1 MSEQPAESGHV
12 VRGAERVV
20 YVIPPEVILPTVDR
34 EVELGST
41 LRQLWRGRAWILG
54 ATLFA
59 LAAAT
64 VYLLVTPP
72 WYRAEVVLMPAEARS
87 VSTLPGSLA
96 GLSGLAG
103 LAGISI
109 GGGGTAEPL
118 AVLTSDDFTRDFI
131 LKHGL
136 TPVLFAEKWDTSRG
150 AWKSPDASQWPDD
163 RDAVKLIDERVR
175 RVFEDKRSGKI
186 RLTLDWTDP
195 VIAAE
200 WANAMVDDLNDRMRQ
215 RALQEA
221 ESNLAYL
228 RRELD
233 ATSLVTLQQS
243 IGRLIEGEIQKAML
257 AKGEREFSL
266 RVIDRAEP
274 PKWRAGPRR
283 ALVLALSMLAGMA
296 LGVVLVLL
304 RGALARPVDSYG
316 AGARGGASGAA

>member
-1 MSEQPAESGHV
+1 MSEQPADSGQV
-12 VRGAERVV
+12 IRGAERVV
-20 YVIPPEVILPTVDR
+20 YVIPPEAIVPTVDR
-34 EVELGST
+34 EVDVALV
-41 LRQLWRGRAWILG
+41 LRRLWRGRAWIFG

-59 LAAAT
+59 IAVAGT
-64 VYLLVTPP
+64 YLLITPP
-72 WYRAEVVLMPAEARS
+72 WYRAEVVLMSAEGRSIPA
-87 VSTLPGSLA
+87 LPESLA

-109 GGGGTAEPL
+109 GGGGTAEPR

-131 LKHGL
+131 VKHRLK
-136 TPVLFAEKWDTSRG
+136 PVLFADKWDAARG
-150 AWKSPDASQWPDD
+150 TWKSPDASRWPDD
-163 RDAVKLIDERVR
+163 HDAVKLIDERVR
-175 RVFEDKRSGKI
+175 RVSEDKRSGEV
-186 RLTLDWTDP
+186 RLTVDWTDP

-200 WANAMVDDLNDRMRQ
+200 WANAMVDDLNERMRQ

-228 RRELD
+228 QREMD

-257 AKGEREFSL
+257 AKGEREFSF

-283 ALVLALSMLAGMA
+283 ALVLALSTLAGMA
-296 LGVVLVLL
+296 LGVVLIQL
-304 RGALARPVDSYG
+304 RGVLARPVDAHRNGTHDG
-316 AGARGGASGAA
+316 APGTA